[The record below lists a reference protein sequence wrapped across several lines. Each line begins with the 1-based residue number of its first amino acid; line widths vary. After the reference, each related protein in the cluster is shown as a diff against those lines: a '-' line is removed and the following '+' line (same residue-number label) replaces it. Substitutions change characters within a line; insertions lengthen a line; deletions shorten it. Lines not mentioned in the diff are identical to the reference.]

1 MFIPLHLK
9 STENLEIKPLEN
21 TRAPHCVTWGHS
33 LVFVLKIDL
42 LSVTRVGKDLQR
54 QLPRQRWG
62 QRQRGAQHMGSQ
74 KGRTLIPA
82 VLWALGKITKV
93 RRSRWGPW
101 PVPGQNHQS
110 TVLTETYSENDFQ
123 RSPFIIMERDLMKVS
138 FTKVWSE
145 SSEPRTMG
153 FQTQKFAAKRYA
165 RV

>member
-62 QRQRGAQHMGSQ
+62 QRQRGAQHTGSQ
-74 KGRTLIPA
+74 KGRTLILA
-82 VLWALGKITKV
+82 VL
-93 RRSRWGPW
+93 
-101 PVPGQNHQS
+101 
-110 TVLTETYSENDFQ
+110 
-123 RSPFIIMERDLMKVS
+123 
-138 FTKVWSE
+138 
-145 SSEPRTMG
+145 
-153 FQTQKFAAKRYA
+153 
-165 RV
+165 